1 MPTTEVPTSPPPG
14 APPEPPRL
22 KRASRYE
29 DRDTHDLLTIIED
42 LEGSRNWVSLREKI
56 WIAIIIHLIVVWFL
70 LYGPKY
76 IFHQRV
82 FVRDNAAYLRQHPKE
97 LTYLETPDN
106 IKPITPKVP
115 SPVISNKNH
124 RAQSPHPVP
133 NKKPP
138 LVEPKPPGRP
148 APRPAPPQPAQRPAP
163 QAQNQPREAAKAEAQ
178 PKPPAQP
185 LPSNAHSQ
193 VQAPAPEAPKPN
205 FRTGASTPGQQIQQ
219 MARNAARSGQYGGD
233 MGANAPSEHPGE
245 QGAVNILS
253 DTMGVDFGP
262 YIQRVIYD
270 TKKAWYPIIPEVAR
284 PPLNKKG
291 KVGIRF
297 RILPDGSI
305 APGSM
310 HLELPSGD
318 VSLDHAAWGA
328 INYAGYPPLPKDFK
342 GPYLE
347 LRFIFLY
354 NIQPGQE

>member
-1 MPTTEVPTSPPPG
+1 
-14 APPEPPRL
+14 
-22 KRASRYE
+22 
-29 DRDTHDLLTIIED
+29 
-42 LEGSRNWVSLREKI
+42 
-56 WIAIIIHLIVVWFL
+56 
-70 LYGPKY
+70 
-76 IFHQRV
+76 
-82 FVRDNAAYLRQHPKE
+82 
-97 LTYLETPDN
+97 
-106 IKPITPKVP
+106 
-115 SPVISNKNH
+115 
-124 RAQSPHPVP
+124 
-133 NKKPP
+133 
-138 LVEPKPPGRP
+138 
-148 APRPAPPQPAQRPAP
+148 
-163 QAQNQPREAAKAEAQ
+163 
-178 PKPPAQP
+178 
-185 LPSNAHSQ
+185 
-193 VQAPAPEAPKPN
+193 
-205 FRTGASTPGQQIQQ
+205 

-284 PPLNKKG
+284 PPLNKQG

-297 RILPDGSI
+297 KILPDGSI

-310 HLELPSGD
+310 RLELPSGD

-328 INYAGYPPLPKDFK
+328 INYAGYPPLPKNFK